1 MNESTLGKVLFHL
14 NLNVEQNKIS
24 KEKNSKKQKNNST
37 NHFENSIYII
47 IYTKFRIE
55 TILPPNP
62 K

>member
-1 MNESTLGKVLFHL
+1 MNENTLGKVLFHL